1 MLVGSIANGLASCGG
16 FCAGSQI
23 VVDHQRINGTSFVF
37 SASMPAL
44 LAVSASEGISILR
57 NQPSI
62 LTALQENV
70 RAVHAVLASIVG
82 TLIFIPSHPA
92 SPIIHITIKPQSP
105 PLLSP
110 TAIPLSTST
119 STSSKSSS
127 TKSNPASI
135 HPSPSSPS
143 FCAAEHTFD
152 ADAEEK
158 LLQEIVEECLAQGVW
173 VTRAKRLKGQEMAER
188 KPSIRIAVSAALTRK
203 EVEKAAGVV
212 KGACAKVL
220 GRRR

>member
-1 MLVGSIANGLASCGG
+1 MLIGSIANGLASSGG

-62 LTALQENV
+62 LSTLQENV

-82 TLIFIPSHPA
+82 TLVWVPSHPA
-92 SPIIHITIKPQSP
+92 SPIIHITIKTQSP
-105 PLLSP
+105 TSLSP
-110 TAIPLSTST
+110 TAVPLSVSH
-119 STSSKSSS
+119 SSKSSS

-135 HPSPSSPS
+135 HPSPTSLS
-143 FCAAEHTFD
+143 FSAAESVFD
-152 ADAEEK
+152 ADAEEYI
-158 LLQEIVEECLAQGVW
+158 LQEIVEECLGQGVW

-188 KPSIRIAVSAALTRK
+188 KPSIRIAVSAALTKK

-212 KGACAKVL
+212 KAACVKILA
-220 GRRR
+220 RRK